1 MLDRFLEGPSSKC
14 VTPHWSGPLAASA
27 GLETSWEHCRP
38 TTTGRR
44 FQSLLAHP
52 EPLEIVVLQQAM
64 KITIPEHLSNDEL
77 LAGLQHLAASE
88 RRGTAQLV
96 AHLVELETRG
106 LHLKAAFTSLFA
118 YCCEA
123 LHLSEDAA
131 YNRIEAARAARRF
144 PVILDMLDSGELSVT
159 TARMLGRIL
168 TLENHAKVLAAA
180 SGQSKRAVEELVV
193 QYAPRPD
200 VPTSLRKVSERTATS
215 GTPSATTIAPER
227 SAPALPAPTSRPEPA
242 PAPSRP
248 ASVTPLAP
256 SRYELK
262 VTVSQET
269 RDKLRLAQ
277 DLLRHAIPSGDTAE
291 ILDRALTLL
300 LADVARKKFAATQ
313 RPRPSR
319 AATTDSREPAAHVK
333 RAVCQ
338 RDDNRCAYVA
348 RRAPLQYAR
357 LLGIPP
363 PEDVRQRRS
372 GHRRQPGPQVS
383 PPQPVRGRRLLRGDR
398 P

>member
-1 MLDRFLEGPSSKC
+1 
-14 VTPHWSGPLAASA
+14 
-27 GLETSWEHCRP
+27 
-38 TTTGRR
+38 
-44 FQSLLAHP
+44 
-52 EPLEIVVLQQAM
+52 M
-64 KITIPEHLSNDEL
+64 KITIPKHLSNDEL
-77 LAGLQHLAASE
+77 LAGLQHFAASE

-106 LHLKAAFTSLFA
+106 LHIKAAFTSLFA

-123 LHLSEDAA
+123 LRLSEDAA

-168 TLENHAKVLAAA
+168 TPENHATVLAAA

-200 VPTSLRKVSERTATS
+200 VSTSLRKVPERTGIATIP
-215 GTPSATTIAPER
+215 TATTIVPEE
-227 SAPALPAPTSRPEPA
+227 STPALPALSSRPAEPA
-242 PAPSRP
+242 SAPSRP

-277 DLLRHAIPSGDTAE
+277 DLLRHAIPSGDTAV

-300 LADVARKKFAATQ
+300 LADVARKKFAATK

-333 RAVCQ
+333 RAVCE
-338 RDDNRCAYVA
+338 RDGNRCAYVA
-348 RRAPLQYAR
+348 PDGRRCNARAFLEFHHLKMYVNGGQATVENLALRCRRHNQYEADVFFEGIVRERTATYGVSVGGSSRSGTAAPTTSRESLTS
-357 LLGIPP
+357 P
-363 PEDVRQRRS
+363 RRS
-372 GHRRQPGPQVS
+372 E
-383 PPQPVRGRRLLRGDR
+383 PPTPS
-398 P
+398 

>member
-1 MLDRFLEGPSSKC
+1 MN
-14 VTPHWSGPLAASA
+14 
-27 GLETSWEHCRP
+27 
-38 TTTGRR
+38 
-44 FQSLLAHP
+44 
-52 EPLEIVVLQQAM
+52 
-64 KITIPEHLSNDEL
+64 ITIPKHLSNDEL
-77 LAGLQHLAASE
+77 LAGLQHFAASE

-106 LHLKAAFTSLFA
+106 LHIKAAFTSLFA

-144 PVILDMLDSGELSVT
+144 PVILDLLDSGELSVT

-168 TLENHAKVLAAA
+168 TTENHTKVLAAA

-200 VPTSLRKVSERTATS
+200 VPTSLRKVPERTTTAATPRAV
-215 GTPSATTIAPER
+215 TLVMDT
-227 SAPALPAPTSRPEPA
+227 SAPALPAPSSRPAEPA

-262 VTVSQET
+262 VTVSRET

-300 LADVARKKFAATQ
+300 LADVARKKFAATE
-313 RPRPSR
+313 RPRPSHG
-319 AATTDSREPAAHVK
+319 ATTDSREPAAHVK
-333 RAVCQ
+333 RAVAK

-348 RRAPLQYAR
+348 PDGRRCGARAFLEFHHLKMYVNGGQATVENLALRCRLHNQYEADVFFEGIVR
-357 LLGIPP
+357 EPTATYGVSLGGST
-363 PEDVRQRRS
+363 RS
-372 GHRRQPGPQVS
+372 GTAAPTTSRESLTSLDAPS
-383 PPQPVRGRRLLRGDR
+383 PPTPS
-398 P
+398 